1 MGKKNRDLD
10 SFDFDTLWA
19 NFDNND
25 AFTYLKDELIIMSSI
40 YAKLHAA
47 DLKPIYSRT
56 GEVETHPV
64 LRRLN
69 FMLMKKNKFTIC
81 CPDNH
86 KMVAESLLA

>member
-47 DLKPIYSRT
+47 DLKPI
-56 GEVETHPV
+56 
-64 LRRLN
+64 
-69 FMLMKKNKFTIC
+69 
-81 CPDNH
+81 
-86 KMVAESLLA
+86 